1 MENIYDEVITI
12 ICKTLKTDK
21 NGIDENT
28 NLFEDLEIDSLIILE
43 IVNQIEEKWEIKL
56 TDYPQLLDEMETVNS
71 LVEFLKNIEKGE

>member
-21 NGIDENT
+21 NVIDENT

-43 IVNQIEEKWEIKL
+43 IVNQIEKWGIKL

>member
-43 IVNQIEEKWEIKL
+43 IVNQIEEKWGIKL